1 MNESG
6 NKENRVGMQ
15 IADPN
20 LVIKKKALKKWM
32 NRHPKSP
39 LEKIFKNNDLTSS
52 GIRVTLPFWCPPAAK
67 LLVVQKPHLDEVIE
81 GPHGAPG
88 FFPLL
93 GHHLGPFLR
102 VTLRH
107 FYYVESFE
115 QGVEW
120 LRVLRKTTVE
130 GRRQGAGMR
139 LLGKEQGHNIRLFM
153 TTDPPLPLPA
163 FLGSGWFFRRLRR
176 FSFQESS

>member
-6 NKENRVGMQ
+6 NKKNGVGMQ
-15 IADPN
+15 IANPN
-20 LVIKKKALKKWM
+20 LIITKKALKKRM

-52 GIRVTLPFWCPPAAK
+52 RIQVTLPFLRPPATK

-81 GPHGAPG
+81 GPHGALG

-93 GHHLGPFLR
+93 GHRLDPFLR

-107 FYYVESFE
+107 SYCAESFE
-115 QGVEW
+115 LGVEW
-120 LRVLRKTTVE
+120 LKVLRRAIAG
-130 GRRQGAGMR
+130 GRRQDMVCNCWVKNKG
-139 LLGKEQGHNIRLFM
+139 
-153 TTDPPLPLPA
+153 TTS
-163 FLGSGWFFRRLRR
+163 GSI
-176 FSFQESS
+176 